1 MSYKTIFNMLL
12 EHMKQC
18 QNILCKIPFQLHF
31 EDIPKEVELKLTA
44 CHYPQN
50 IAQDLYCRLFN
61 SNKN

>member
-1 MSYKTIFNMLL
+1 MLL